1 MKEKSLYRSIKKEI
15 RAQEL
20 LRQSRLPSSMQ
31 HRQQHTSKCRR
42 SMSASDLARLGRE
55 EYTFKP
61 KTNGYHIP
69 DYDRQHAKFLEQCEE
84 AKRMRPTTKC
94 QPFLLHTDLIS
105 SKRDRVLDDIRHDE
119 QMRRMQSFQIK
130 GKQLPPRSASGM
142 SLLASL
148 QQPEAIPTKTTD
160 IQELR
165 VALNKKKRHHHEIRS
180 QFEANFQRSRSAKG
194 SRSREHIQERAKSK
208 DRSVVQNAKKAENVR
223 CGKNAATHS
232 FSRFCRPDLFD
243 NRCGTTKM
251 TTLDD

>member
-119 QMRRMQSFQIK
+119 TNAPNAIISNQGKTIAAEICIRNESIGEPSTARSDTDEDYRHSRVARGIEQEETTSPRNQIPIRSEFSKIQIGERKPITRAYSRKSQIK
-130 GKQLPPRSASGM
+130 GSIGRA
-142 SLLASL
+142 
-148 QQPEAIPTKTTD
+148 
-160 IQELR
+160 
-165 VALNKKKRHHHEIRS
+165 KRE
-180 QFEANFQRSRSAKG
+180 E
-194 SRSREHIQERAKSK
+194 SRE
-208 DRSVVQNAKKAENVR
+208 
-223 CGKNAATHS
+223 C
-232 FSRFCRPDLFD
+232 
-243 NRCGTTKM
+243 KM
-251 TTLDD
+251 RKEYCDTFVLPFL

>member
-31 HRQQHTSKCRR
+31 HRRQHASKCRR
-42 SMSASDLARLGRE
+42 SMSVSDLARLGRE

-69 DYDRQHAKFLEQCEE
+69 DYERQHAKFLEHSEQ

-94 QPFLLHTDLIS
+94 EPFLLHTNLIS

-130 GKQLPPRSASGM
+130 GKQLPTRSASGM
-142 SLLASL
+142 SLSATL

-165 VALNKKKRHHHEIRS
+165 VAMNKKKRHTHEIRTR
-180 QFEANFQRSRSAKG
+180 FEENFQRARSVKG
-194 SRSREHIQERAKSK
+194 SRSRDHIQARAHSK

-223 CGKNAATHS
+223 CRKNAATYP
-232 FSRFCRPDLFD
+232 FSRS
-243 NRCGTTKM
+243 
-251 TTLDD
+251 